1 MNSKNDIIF
10 KRKVHAL
17 GDSLSITI
25 PLELC
30 NFLNIEKGDTVS
42 VTAYSKEKGKFIAF
56 WKED

>member
-1 MNSKNDIIF
+1 MEEDPIVF

-17 GDSLSITI
+17 GDSLAMTI

-30 NFLNIEKGDTVS
+30 NFLNIQKSDTVS
-42 VTAYSKEKGKFIAF
+42 VTAYSKKKGKFIAV